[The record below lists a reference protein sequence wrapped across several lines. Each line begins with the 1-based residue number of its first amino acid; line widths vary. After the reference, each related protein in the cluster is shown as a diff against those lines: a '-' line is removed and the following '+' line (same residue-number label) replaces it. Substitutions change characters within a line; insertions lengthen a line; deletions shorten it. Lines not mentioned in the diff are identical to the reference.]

1 MGDKSLRFYDSIS
14 ALGRPKSY
22 EGKIF
27 LVAFIGTHIPLLALI
42 FYAINSVLTASQK
55 FRVLLVGLGATLLGA
70 AGTLYAVHR
79 LLEPIKQ
86 VSRSLQEYIEE
97 DKKPDLPTHYPDEAG
112 QLMADTQLAIERL
125 DSVISS
131 LQEVS
136 SSDHLTSLYNR
147 RAGEERLAQDIAR
160 ARRAGAPFSLAM
172 IDVDDFK
179 RINDQYGHAT
189 GDLAL
194 KRIAGAAGVGIR
206 AGDWAARWGGD
217 EFVIGLYG
225 AGEEAASAAME
236 RLLAALGEEPLRTST
251 GEEITLSISLGLSQ
265 LDGGKDDAQ
274 RLFERTDTALLG
286 AKRLK
291 GLGEEAERKR
301 SAR

>member
-1 MGDKSLRFYDSIS
+1 MGDKDLRFYDSLS

-42 FYAINSVLTASQK
+42 FYALNSVLTVTQK

-79 LLEPIKQ
+79 LLEPIKRA
-86 VSRSLQEYIEE
+86 SRSLQDYIED
-97 DKKPDLPTHYPDEAG
+97 DKKPNLPTHYTDEAG

-125 DSVISS
+125 DSVIGS
-131 LQEVS
+131 LQKVS

-160 ARRAGAPFSLAM
+160 ARRADAPFSLAM
-172 IDVDDFK
+172 IDVDNFK
-179 RINDQYGHAT
+179 RINDRYGHAT

-194 KRIAGAAGVGIR
+194 RSIAAAAGVGIR

-225 AGEEAASAAME
+225 AGKEAADAAME
-236 RLLAALGEEPLRTST
+236 RLLVALGEKPLHTSA
-251 GEEITLSISLGLSQ
+251 GEEITLSISLGVSQ
-265 LDGGKDDAQ
+265 LDGDKDDAN
-274 RLFERTDTALLG
+274 RLFERTDAALLG

-291 GLGEEAERKR
+291 GLGDEAERKR